1 MEKLVEIMPV
11 RNEGWILGFSL
22 RAALMWADQVVL
34 LNHASTDNTED
45 IIKEV
50 AAEHPGRV
58 YYANSFDDVWKE
70 MAHRQTLLE
79 MARTLGATHIA
90 TVDADEVVTGH
101 CIGMFREH
109 TLLCDTDFSQLRWIH
124 LWRDEN
130 HYRFDG
136 RWRTQF
142 ATTGFRDNPKYC
154 WRTREGY
161 DHHHRAP
168 FNATTYRHLI
178 SEGFLSG
185 LMHFQHVNW
194 RRLLAKQ
201 AWYQMIEV
209 TRWPGREPV
218 EATRSKY
225 EKTVDERG
233 AVLAEVPWENWF
245 GPYKHLLKY
254 LDLNAE
260 PWQDAKVKEMYSA
273 DPAKFKG
280 LNLFGVEHA

>member
-34 LNHASTDNTED
+34 LNHNSTDNTEQ
-45 IIKEV
+45 IIKDV
-50 AAEHPGRV
+50 AAENPGRV
-58 YYANSFDDVWKE
+58 YYCNCMDAVWKE

-101 CIGMFREH
+101 CIEMFRH
-109 TLLCDTDFSQLRWIH
+109 TTLHCDTDFSQLRWLH
-124 LWRDEN
+124 LWRSVD
-130 HYRFDG
+130 HVRTDG
-136 RWRTQF
+136 TWRNQY
-142 ATTGFRDNPKYC
+142 ATTGFRDNPKFG
-154 WRTREGY
+154 WHTRDGY

-168 FNATTYRHLI
+168 FNGVTYRRLI
-178 SEGFLSG
+178 TEGFASG

-209 TRWPGREPV
+209 TRWPDREPV
-218 EATRSKY
+218 PTTRAKY
-225 EKTVDERG
+225 EKTVNEEGRT
-233 AVLAEVPWENWF
+233 LASAPHAWF
-245 GPYKHLLKY
+245 EPYRHLLKY
-254 LDLNAE
+254 LDLDTP
-260 PWQDAKVKEMYSA
+260 PWQEAVVKEMYTA
-273 DPAKFKG
+273 DPMKFHG
-280 LNLFGVEHA
+280 LNLFGVERA